1 MLEWL
6 MVIVLVLGALGYAWW
21 RTQPKALPAEWP
33 LLPRPLFGGLEEQ
46 VYVWLRNAFPE
57 YLVLAKVPL
66 TRFMRLK
73 RGEDPAVWFPLI
85 NPLHVTFVVCSHKGY
100 VLAAIDLPSEGNP
113 QSSSAS
119 LLKQRA
125 LKVCGVR
132 YLTMTGRSLP
142 NAHTIRSLLLGGP
155 TQQQDFRASAFS
167 ELDVARAMLD
177 DTLKA
182 KRGVRGDAWSA
193 ESLMGADSFLHSEGN
208 SRFMEARP

>member
-1 MLEWL
+1 MLEWTL
-6 MVIVLVLGALGYAWW
+6 VAALVLAALGYSWW
-21 RTQPKALPAEWP
+21 RTRPKALPAEWP
-33 LLPRPLFGGLEEQ
+33 LLPRPLFGGVEEQ
-46 VYVWLRNAFPE
+46 VYHWLRQSFPE

-73 RGEDPAVWFPLI
+73 KGEDPAVWFPLI

-100 VLAAIDLPSEGNP
+100 VLAAIDLPAEGGS
-113 QSSSAS
+113 QSNSAS

-142 NAHTIRSLLLGGP
+142 NAHTIRSLLLGSGS
-155 TQQQDFRASAFS
+155 QAEEFRASAFS

-182 KRGVRGDAWSA
+182 KRGTRDRWSP
-193 ESLMGADSFLHSEGN
+193 ESMMGADSFLHSEGS
-208 SRFMEARP
+208 SRFMESPR